1 MNWIALAELRLAVV
15 VVVAQLELFN
25 RLLDTVPLKAGQFGL
40 ALTAAV
46 VLLALWEVGKTVTCR
61 RSSAGPASGL
71 CSPAAPARTAAGP

>member
-15 VVVAQLELFN
+15 VVVAQRELFN
-25 RLLDTVPLKAGQFGL
+25 RLLDTVLPKAGQFGP
-40 ALTAAV
+40 ALVAAV
-46 VLLALWEVGKTVTCR
+46 LLLALWEVGKTIARR